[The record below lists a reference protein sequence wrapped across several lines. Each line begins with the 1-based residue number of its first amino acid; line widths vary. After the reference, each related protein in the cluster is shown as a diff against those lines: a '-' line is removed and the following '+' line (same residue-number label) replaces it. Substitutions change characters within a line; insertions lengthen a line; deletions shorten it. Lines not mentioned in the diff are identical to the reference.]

1 LTQPFP
7 ALASLAMLAAVCLWS
22 SATPVTKL
30 AVTEIAVGEFVAL
43 RLALA
48 AVALWLIVAVTG
60 AKARL
65 GAVGWRPLV
74 MGLLEPGLVTLI
86 VSFGLTMTSPVNG
99 SVFWSLTPLLM
110 PVLGALVL
118 GERLE
123 MAVVTAAALAFAA
136 TLLLVWG
143 QNQHGGGSWLGD
155 LCVAGGV
162 VASAIN
168 ALLARHTA
176 QAGANPLVTSCWQ
189 LTSAALLSAL
199 LLALLPAT
207 GGGVLEA
214 SPSALVCLIYLGLA
228 VSGGVYILSN
238 YALRHLPVGRVGLF
252 SCLVGP
258 VGTAMSALLLG
269 TELSRLDLVALG
281 LVVGA
286 VLLPS
291 LLGRRPPALP

>member
-1 LTQPFP
+1 
-7 ALASLAMLAAVCLWS
+7 MLAAVCLWS

-30 AVTEIAVGEFVAL
+30 AVAEIAVGEFVAL

-65 GAVGWRPLV
+65 RTVGWRPLV
-74 MGLLEPGLVTLI
+74 MGLLEPGLVTLS

-110 PVLGALVL
+110 PVLGFLVL

-123 MAVVTAAALAFAA
+123 MAVVAAAALAFGA

-143 QNQHGGGSWLGD
+143 QNEHGGGSWLGD
-155 LCVAGGV
+155 LFVAGGV
-162 VASAIN
+162 VASAVN
-168 ALLARHTA
+168 ALLARRTA

-189 LTSAALLSAL
+189 LTSGALLTAL
-199 LLALLPAT
+199 LLALLPANR
-207 GGGVLEA
+207 GGHVLEA
-214 SPSALVCLIYLGLA
+214 SPSALVSLLYLGLV

-269 TELSRLDLVALG
+269 TELSGLDLVALG

-291 LLGRRPPALP
+291 LLARRSHMPR

>member
-1 LTQPFP
+1 
-7 ALASLAMLAAVCLWS
+7 
-22 SATPVTKL
+22 
-30 AVTEIAVGEFVAL
+30 
-43 RLALA
+43 
-48 AVALWLIVAVTG
+48 
-60 AKARL
+60 
-65 GAVGWRPLV
+65 
-74 MGLLEPGLVTLI
+74 
-86 VSFGLTMTSPVNG
+86 
-99 SVFWSLTPLLM
+99 M

-123 MAVVTAAALAFAA
+123 MAVVAAAALAFAA

-143 QNQHGGGSWLGD
+143 QNEHGGGSWLGD

-168 ALLARHTA
+168 ALLARRTA

-189 LTSAALLSAL
+189 LTAGALLTGML
-199 LLALLPAT
+199 LVLLPANR
-207 GGGVLEA
+207 GGHVLAA
-214 SPSALVCLIYLGLA
+214 SPPALVCLIYLGLV

-238 YALRHLPVGRVGLF
+238 YALRHLPVGRMGLF

-258 VGTAMSALLLG
+258 VGTAISALLLG

-291 LLGRRPPALP
+291 LLGRRTHAPR